1 LLPASLISCELRGG
15 EALPRFLGA
24 GDRPWIRRLLE
35 AWDAHAGRPARELEA
50 RLQEP
55 EAGCAADQQ
64 RLVVHVIRGL
74 ARSRVGGPVP
84 PRVARAE
91 VFGARARQPELGPEA
106 VLAGVAARL
115 GLPPAALR
123 EALFADLPGERL
135 VLPPPEGLD
144 PGELALRA
152 NSLLAQAIL
161 ERSVRVELE
170 VAGNA
175 RAVVRQ
181 AALRGLIC
189 TVSPPRPGHGL
200 GEGVQLSVSGPFALF
215 RSTLLYGR
223 ALASLLPVLAWTR
236 RFRLTA
242 HAELRG
248 RVHAVT
254 LATGDPIFPSVEPRR
269 FDSQVEERFAR
280 DFGRAAPAW
289 ALVREPEPVA
299 AGGHL
304 LFPDFAAFPREDP
317 SRRWLVEI
325 VGFWTPEYLAQKLA
339 RLREARIEN
348 LVLCID
354 EARNVGEGQLPE
366 GARVVWYRR
375 RVDVRRVL
383 EAIGGKGGCASACA
397 QVRDAASRPEEVGL
411 LLPDRILDERSAEG
425 VLASQRRG

>member
-1 LLPASLISCELRGG
+1 LLPASLITCELRGG

-35 AWDAHAGRPARELEA
+35 AWDAQAGRPARELEA

-64 RLVVHVIRGL
+64 RLVAHVILRL

-84 PRVARAE
+84 PRLARAE
-91 VFGARARQPELGPEA
+91 VFGARARSPGLGAEA
-106 VLAGVAARL
+106 VLAGAAERL
-115 GLPPAALR
+115 GVTPGALR
-123 EALFADLPGERL
+123 QALFADLPGERL
-135 VLPPPEGLD
+135 ALPPPEGLD

-152 NSLLAQAIL
+152 NSLLAQALL
-161 ERSVRVELE
+161 ERSLRVELE
-170 VAGNA
+170 VAGHA

-189 TVSPPRPGHGL
+189 TVAPSRQGVGL
-200 GEGVQLSVSGPFALF
+200 GDGVRLSVSGPFALF
-215 RSTLLYGR
+215 RRTLLYGR
-223 ALASLLPVLAWTR
+223 ALGSLLPVLAWTN

-248 RVHAVT
+248 RAYAVT

-280 DFGRAAPAW
+280 DLGRAAPGW
-289 ALVREPEPVA
+289 ELVREPEPVV

-304 LFPDFAAFPREDP
+304 LFPDFAVQPRAEP
-317 SRRWLVEI
+317 GRRWLVEI
-325 VGFWTPEYLAQKLA
+325 VGFWTPEYLATKLA

-375 RVDVRRVL
+375 RVEVARVL
-383 EAIGGKGGCASACA
+383 EVMGASART
-397 QVRDAASRPEEVGL
+397 VAS
-411 LLPDRILDERSAEG
+411 D
-425 VLASQRRG
+425 ASQLGDAPCAMSE

>member
-35 AWDAHAGRPARELEA
+35 TWDAQAGRPVRELEA

-64 RLVVHVIRGL
+64 RLVAHVILRL
-74 ARSRVGGPVP
+74 ARSRVGGAMP
-84 PRVARAE
+84 PRLARAE
-91 VFGARARQPELGPEA
+91 LFGARARSPELGPEA
-106 VLAGVAARL
+106 VLAGCAGRL
-115 GLPPAALR
+115 GLPPEALR

-135 VLPPPEGLD
+135 ALPPQEGLE

-152 NSLLAQAIL
+152 NSLLAQAVL
-161 ERSVRVELE
+161 ERARRVELE
-170 VAGNA
+170 VAGHA

-189 TVSPPRPGHGL
+189 SVAPSRPGVGL
-200 GEGVQLSVSGPFALF
+200 GEGVRLAVSGPFALF
-215 RSTLLYGR
+215 RRTLLYGR
-223 ALASLLPVLAWTR
+223 ALGSLLPVLAWTR

-248 RVHAVT
+248 RVYAVT

-269 FDSQVEERFAR
+269 FDSQLEERFAR
-280 DFGRAAPAW
+280 DFGRAAPGW
-289 ALVREPEPVA
+289 DLIREPEPVE

-304 LFPDFAAFPREDP
+304 CFPDFAIAPRGEP
-317 SRRWLVEI
+317 GRRWLVEI
-325 VGFWTPEYLAQKLA
+325 VGFWTPEYLATKLA

-348 LVLCID
+348 LVLCVD
-354 EARNVGEGQLPE
+354 EARNVGEGQWPE
-366 GARVVWYRR
+366 GARVVRYRR
-375 RVDVRRVL
+375 RVDVGRVL
-383 EAIGGKGGCASACA
+383 EA
-397 QVRDAASRPEEVGL
+397 VG
-411 LLPDRILDERSAEG
+411 A
-425 VLASQRRG
+425 